1 MRVKKWVATQINSSD
16 DIAILKEQ
24 NKALANGTIEA
35 ADITDSLLEEE
46 ENGQRQQVIIRWS
59 EAD

>member
-16 DIAILKEQ
+16 DIAILKAQ
-24 NKALANGTIEA
+24 SKALANGIIEA
-35 ADITDSLLEEE
+35 ADITDSLPEEG
-46 ENGQRQQVIIRWS
+46 NGKQQVIIRWS

>member
-24 NKALANGTIEA
+24 SKALASGIIEA

-46 ENGQRQQVIIRWS
+46 ENGQRQQVIIR
-59 EAD
+59 

>member
-16 DIAILKEQ
+16 DIAILKKQSE
-24 NKALANGTIEA
+24 ALANGTIEA
-35 ADITDSLLEEE
+35 ADITDSLPEE
-46 ENGQRQQVIIRWS
+46 ENGKQQVIIRWF